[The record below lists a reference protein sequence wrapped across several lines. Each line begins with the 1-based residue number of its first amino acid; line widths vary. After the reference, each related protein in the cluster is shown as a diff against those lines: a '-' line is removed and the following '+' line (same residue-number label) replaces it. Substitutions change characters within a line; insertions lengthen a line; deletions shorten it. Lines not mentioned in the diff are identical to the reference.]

1 MKRTIFKDQR
11 GFGLIEAIVYA
22 AILGITIS
30 AVTAI
35 QSAHVHRQQTY
46 LKRMLAQNI
55 LSSFLSTLQ
64 NQGRNYPAI
73 AGKGGTAVAYVF
85 CFGRDGMPVENSAGD
100 MGAVVDPLAAVFNE
114 STKYC
119 NASKAQ
125 KKKGTATNFGY
136 EMHFVRSLADP
147 TQGEIYLMGLRNE
160 QVGTPDE
167 ILNYYMKVYV
177 PTTN

>member
-1 MKRTIFKDQR
+1 MRRAKFLNQS

-30 AVTAI
+30 AVVSI
-35 QSAHVHRQQTY
+35 QTSYSHRQQTY

-55 LSSFLSTLQ
+55 LSGFLSTLQ

-73 AGKGGTAVAYVF
+73 AGNSGTAVAYVF
-85 CFGRDGMPVENSAGD
+85 CFGREGMPIANSADD
-100 MGAVVDPLAAVFNE
+100 MGAVVDPISSAFAS

-119 NASKAQ
+119 FASAAQ
-125 KKKGTATNFGY
+125 KKKGTAVNYGY
-136 EMHFVRSLADP
+136 EMHFVRSLSDP

-160 QVGTPDE
+160 QQGTPDE
-167 ILNYYMKVYV
+167 LLNYYMKVYV